1 MRQSLHTCS
10 IVFALMHASIS
21 ARAEDVGPG
30 DLVEFTASTRAR
42 ASEVNANF
50 DRLAE
55 VVNSKQDETAA
66 ASRANEV
73 NQSIST
79 LETRVAAAEEGLPEI
94 RALGFGLDQI
104 SRNYLNVDGSRA
116 LTIGTSSVFIEDG
129 LGFQSGGFSGRL
141 FLTGGVNGVDQSSV
155 LLNTGNAAGGEVRV
169 SNLTTSAS
177 AILKIERTG
186 SAGLELRDSNGEVI
200 TRLTSL
206 NSTPSAGFIS
216 AADGQSSAAANLF
229 VQPGNSQGGQL
240 QLRDSVGR
248 RRVTAIS
255 NPSTVGGSFASGAA
269 AFVLGGSGG
278 GLVAIGPKS
287 FVHPNRN
294 DPTTQ
299 IVFVA
304 LEGPEVG
311 TYFRGTT
318 ALRSGAAE
326 IPIPE
331 SWQLVTEEAGITIQV
346 TPRGDCLGLYAD
358 VVSRDLIVVRELGG
372 GTSDVVFDYTV
383 NGVRDGFAQ
392 HAVIQP
398 NTMFLPENSIQ
409 PEELES
415 GIGPALIES
424 GIVSKSGEVNK
435 KLVEQLKTYKQR
447 PDFSSIPY
455 IDPDPDPDQDQGRYE
470 RSAE

>member
-1 MRQSLHTCS
+1 MSRLPMPQSLLICW
-10 IVFALMHASIS
+10 IVIALMCASFS
-21 ARAEDVGPG
+21 AHAEDVGPG
-30 DLVEFTASTRAR
+30 ELVEFTAGTRAR

-55 VVNSKQDETAA
+55 VVNSKQDEDEFPRFFRDTNGELIVGLAANGTRGLVGAEDAAGSGFARLAVASNGHGGVQTADA
-66 ASRANEV
+66 AGQLMVEIDAENSDPSKGRIGVYHAGRPAEIELGIAPPGSGVITTKDFNGRNLISLTHSGDDASEGFMAIANGTDSAAV
-73 NQSIST
+73 FLSSQSGTTGGNIDLLDASNRFRLSLDANPASIQGFFDSGLISF
-79 LETRVAAAEEGLPEI
+79 RVGGP
-94 RALGFGLDQI
+94 
-104 SRNYLNVDGSRA
+104 DGS
-116 LTIGTSSVFIEDG
+116 
-129 LGFQSGGFSGRL
+129 
-141 FLTGGVNGVDQSSV
+141 
-155 LLNTGNAAGGEVRV
+155 LLAT
-169 SNLTTSAS
+169 
-177 AILKIERTG
+177 
-186 SAGLELRDSNGEVI
+186 
-200 TRLTSL
+200 
-206 NSTPSAGFIS
+206 
-216 AADGQSSAAANLF
+216 
-229 VQPGNSQGGQL
+229 
-240 QLRDSVGR
+240 
-248 RRVTAIS
+248 
-255 NPSTVGGSFASGAA
+255 
-269 AFVLGGSGG
+269 
-278 GLVAIGPKS
+278 GPKS
-287 FVHPNRN
+287 FVHPNRA

-304 LEGPEVG
+304 LEGPEAG

-318 ALRSGAAE
+318 ALRSGSAE

-331 SWQLVTEEAGITIQV
+331 SWQLVTEEEGITIQV

-409 PEELES
+409 PEELGS

-424 GIVSKSGEVNK
+424 GIVSKAGEVNR

-447 PDFSSIPY
+447 PDFSDIPY
-455 IDPDPDPDQDQGRYE
+455 IDPDGGRSE